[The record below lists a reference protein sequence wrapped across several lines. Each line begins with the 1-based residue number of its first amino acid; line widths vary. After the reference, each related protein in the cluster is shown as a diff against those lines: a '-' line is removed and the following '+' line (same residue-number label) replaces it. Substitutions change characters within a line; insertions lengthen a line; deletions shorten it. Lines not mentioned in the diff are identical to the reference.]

1 MASGSTDS
9 NDSFDSKVSGEARV
23 GAMAISIDLLIDLDR
38 FVDRFVDSRVTS
50 AECLVLLV
58 ELADLFSLVECFVLL
73 VVRLVSLVECSVSR
87 FESS

>member
-9 NDSFDSKVSGEARV
+9 NDSFDSKASGEARV
-23 GAMAISIDLLIDLDR
+23 GAMAISILLIDLDC

-58 ELADLFSLVECFVLL
+58 EWADLFSLVECFVLL
-73 VVRLVSLVECSVSR
+73 VVCLVSLVECSVSR
-87 FESS
+87 FESL

>member
-9 NDSFDSKVSGEARV
+9 NDSFDSKASGEARV
-23 GAMAISIDLLIDLDR
+23 GAMVISINLLIDLDR

-58 ELADLFSLVECFVLL
+58 EWADLFSLVECFVVL